1 MWGQICTE
9 STYQT
14 NFNVGFATYKSDIL
28 IHLSQWQYW
37 WWFWFSFLWSFYYF
51 VIIRT
56 VKNRLTKMNPKMN
69 TSLRGRGKWGD
80 FIVALIPLS
89 WCGNILLN
97 SNFILRMIE
106 WQNES
111 SLFTVRIH
119 GKQWYWVYKF
129 DLKDAVDI
137 MTAPKN
143 IGHNRWILNTPNDL
157 AVTDTY
163 LQAMKLRSQLNWLHE
178 YWHEVYKKELD
189 TNAAIDFNKTDL
201 QTLEKPNKIESY
213 NTFTRVSSVKK
224 NKIVN
229 AIKSIDSKIAKHSS
243 LDSKNSSLLTKQNL
257 TLNLMALNHSKRG
270 FKSWNYLYQPKF
282 PTPIISKIFDSYDY
296 LYEHMIEQIQPN
308 KSTMLKTGI
317 AEVKTP
323 HYYKHTNHYKTLM
336 NIITSDDVPSKT
348 KTQILQSYITT
359 RSNYINNLKLFAK
372 NPKNRLIIN
381 EKFLNANTFKF
392 SDWTWD
398 QTKPID
404 TYIPLNTFKDFNN
417 YVNGHNLLIFPLP
430 FERVIL
436 NYLSVD
442 SSLVSDEFA
451 TGVSTSN
458 YKRSFYVTARC
469 NDFNHTLSTKN
480 SIFGE
485 LALSVSSKVQYIL
498 RKDYTD
504 IAPISI
510 FIEDLL
516 VKQDNQLS
524 SDTATW
530 SQFFSKCN
538 SLLGKKVYAP
548 LLAMKY
554 EREYSNLYDSLREQG
569 PLYSKQIIINKT
581 NAPVI
586 SQEVTKLIDKLKKN
600 TTFDL
605 LTLNNSLA
613 MYRERLYF
621 FIYKLAHPEIDFS
634 KTPEEYSFF
643 SFKDRMWLDSV
654 KDILR
659 LENLKYLLDNQKM
672 KLKVKFSKMKGELN
686 VRKIDKFTIKPAKI
700 KADALIQYDA
710 VNENFF
716 NYPELYK
723 QNIDLFSMSSR
734 AAHNYD
740 YIDLENEWDI
750 EHNIK
755 KKTAVGPL
763 RILKNT
769 LFTEEDAS
777 VMLKFRFFDAN
788 NELEEH
794 LPANSDFLVLKQ
806 KRYKRKQA
814 IKNTERYTINPI
826 DGKKA
831 KKAEFQKFYS
841 NRVLYKM
848 KAFENTLKFEEM
860 DSYTFYKCIRNNRKK
875 SDLLPVN
882 LCRRLL
888 RTKKTLVLPAHV
900 NLTVVT
906 NSYDVVHSWFLP
918 GLGIKLDCV
927 PGRSTHHSL
936 YLDNIGFYY
945 GQCAEICGR
954 YHHHM
959 PIRVCA
965 LPYEHFVVWWQTK
978 GLPKLLKLNYKRT
991 LNREYGYTKFV
1002 W

>member
-56 VKNRLTKMNPKMN
+56 IKNRLTKMNPKMN

-80 FIVALIPLS
+80 FVVALIPLS

-143 IGHNRWILNTPNDL
+143 IGHNRWVLNTPNDL

-178 YWHEVYKKELD
+178 YWHEIYKKELD
-189 TNAAIDFNKTDL
+189 TNVAIDFNKTDI
-201 QTLEKPNKIESY
+201 QTIKKPIQTTTYDSFLNKSLI
-213 NTFTRVSSVKK
+213 KK
-224 NKIVN
+224 TKIVAKAKTLDAQFTKYNSVN
-229 AIKSIDSKIAKHSS
+229 AKD
-243 LDSKNSSLLTKQNL
+243 SSLLTKQNL
-257 TLNLMALNHSKRG
+257 ALNLMALSNSKRE
-270 FKSWNYLYQPKF
+270 FKSWNDLYQPKF
-282 PTPIISKIFDSYDY
+282 PTPIITKIFDSYDY

-308 KSTMLKTGI
+308 KSQILKTGV

-323 HYYKHTNHYKTLM
+323 HYYKHTDHYKVLM
-336 NIITSDDVPSKT
+336 NILTDDNVSSKV

-359 RSNYINNLKLFAK
+359 KSSYNNNLKLFVK
-372 NPKNRLIIN
+372 NPRNRLKIN
-381 EKFLNANTFKF
+381 EKILNTNTFKF
-392 SDWTWD
+392 TDWEWD
-398 QTKPID
+398 QTKPVD
-404 TYIPLNTFKDFNN
+404 TYIPLKTFDEFNN

-430 FERVIL
+430 FEKVLL
-436 NYLSVD
+436 NYLSFE
-442 SSLVSDEFA
+442 SSTVSNDIT
-451 TGVSTSN
+451 TGVSISN
-458 YKRSFYVTARC
+458 RKRRYYVTSRKT
-469 NDFNHTLSTKN
+469 DFNRSLSTEF

-485 LALSVSSKVQYIL
+485 LALSVSPKVRRIL
-498 RKDYTD
+498 NRDY
-504 IAPISI
+504 ANFMPASI
-510 FIEDLL
+510 FVEDLL
-516 VKQDNQLS
+516 VQQNKQDTSTSVL
-524 SDTATW
+524 W
-530 SQFFSKCN
+530 SQFFDKCN
-538 SLLGKKVYAP
+538 LLLGKQMYAPALAIKYNKVYN
-548 LLAMKY
+548 
-554 EREYSNLYDSLREQG
+554 SLYDSLREEG
-569 PLYSKQIIINKT
+569 PLYPSQIAINKINT
-581 NAPVI
+581 PVI
-586 SQEVTKLIDKLKKN
+586 LQEVTKLINKLKKN

-605 LTLNNSLA
+605 LTLNSSLR

-634 KTPEEYSFF
+634 KTPEEYSSF

-659 LENLKYLLDNQKM
+659 LENLGYLLDTQKV
-672 KLKVKFSKMKGELN
+672 KLKIKFSKAWNEITSS
-686 VRKIDKFTIKPAKI
+686 KIEKFYIKTNRV
-700 KADALIQYDA
+700 KADPLAQRVA
-710 VNENFF
+710 MTAAFTS
-716 NYPELYK
+716 YPELYK
-723 QNIDLFSMSSR
+723 QNINIFSVNR
-734 AAHNYD
+734 RDPHNYD

-763 RILKNT
+763 RVMKNT
-769 LFTEEDAS
+769 LFTEADAAI
-777 VMLKFRFFDAN
+777 MLKFRFFDTN

-826 DGKKA
+826 NGKKT

-841 NRVLYKM
+841 NRVLHRM
-848 KAFENTLKFEEM
+848 KVFENTLNLEEM

-991 LNREYGYTKFV
+991 INREYGYTKFV